1 MEFDI
6 WYCDSGLWWS
16 GGRLCREGGW
26 RPTKMVAAVLQPS
39 DLRHHFRRPQR
50 PLQGRLAASLAAAGL
65 SGGCRSIW
73 RQVWPLQGRL
83 AASLVAAGLFGG
95 KFWPL
100 QGRCK
105 AVTLAPLLMM
115 LLLWNI
121 LSAIFKLCCFSSNSL
136 QVAVSSCVVS
146 NKNRNNAEL

>member
-1 MEFDI
+1 
-6 WYCDSGLWWS
+6 
-16 GGRLCREGGW
+16 
-26 RPTKMVAAVLQPS
+26 MVAVLQPS
-39 DLRHHFRRPQR
+39 DLRHHFCRPQR
-50 PLQGRLAASLAAAGL
+50 PLQGRPAASLA
-65 SGGCRSIW
+65 
-73 RQVWPLQGRL
+73 
-83 AASLVAAGLFGG
+83 AAGLFGG

-121 LSAIFKLCCFSSNSL
+121 LSAIFKFCCLSSNSL

-146 NKNRNNAEL
+146 NKNKNNAEL